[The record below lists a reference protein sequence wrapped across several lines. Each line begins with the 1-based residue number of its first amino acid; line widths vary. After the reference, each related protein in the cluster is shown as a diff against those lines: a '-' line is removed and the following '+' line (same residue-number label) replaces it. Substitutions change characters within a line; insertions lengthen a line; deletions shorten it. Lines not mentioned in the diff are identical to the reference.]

1 MICYWKDADFSVL
14 KEPTSVINKKKKRH
28 GGGVA
33 STLVGAFDTETTTV
47 EIGEKKYA
55 FMYVWQFAV
64 NDMAVYGRTWDDFR
78 EFLLNLRSDL
88 QLSVDYKLI
97 VYVHN
102 LKYDFQFF
110 KNEVNLEGDFL
121 ARDARTIIK
130 NTVNDVFEFRDSGCY
145 TEEPLAMMGAEI
157 GYHKL
162 DGLLYDYTKI
172 RHAYTPLTDEEL
184 EYCEHD
190 VLILTKYYR
199 REAEKYGGVKN
210 IPITATRRVKRLI
223 LENMRRLRKSEI
235 GMIASK
241 QLRSDKK
248 QDAEMLDLLRK
259 SFFGGYTY
267 SNVFYRNRAVSDV
280 TGIDISSCYP
290 AQCIMHKFPMGKFEP
305 LPLPENVEELRTKK
319 IYSNKAML
327 ITFRCESMKTLYPGV
342 GFLPSNIKNLWERSK
357 PDPKNIKSKKLLTTD
372 VPITMTLT
380 DVDFTLLTRFYSCKG
395 LKILSVVGCVYGTLP
410 KYIIDTIVDLYKRKN
425 QLKKRNEEIKKVRQ
439 LTYAEEAEYSLVK
452 SMLNRIY
459 GIFVQDPV
467 RTNYEYSAEKGKVLP
482 NGENV
487 SEKFEGV
494 LYQWG
499 VWIVAWA
506 RYELLN
512 IFTAVGISEKKYKN
526 NVLHCDTD
534 SIYFT
539 GNHDD
544 VIERYNV
551 YTVKRIEAACKMWQI
566 DPTDM
571 QGMGVL
577 SKERYKKLKTLGLKQ
592 YAYIDDK
599 NRFDYHCSRLTR
611 PDYIYDDDGYL
622 IMNKGMNFFDQFETS
637 EEKLNAFS
645 TTMYIPKENA
655 KIHQNIYV
663 DNPEG
668 ETIVVKD
675 YNEKIEQVK
684 VRSYV
689 VIDYDCFDPTKQEEL
704 LLQVEDDRLEF
715 IMKRFI

>member
-1 MICYWKDADFSVL
+1 MICYWKDADFSTL
-14 KEPTSVINKKKKRH
+14 KEPTSVINRKKKRRS
-28 GGGVA
+28 GGVA

-47 EIGEKKYA
+47 EINGKKYA

-64 NDMAVYGRTWDDFR
+64 NDMAVYGRTWDEFR
-78 EFLLNLRSDL
+78 EFLLNLRADL
-88 QLSVDYKLI
+88 QLSLDYRLV

-110 KNEVNLEGDFL
+110 KNELNLEGPFL

-162 DGLLYDYTKI
+162 DGIAYDYTKI
-172 RHAYTPLTDEEL
+172 RHAYTPLTEEEL

-223 LENMRRLRKSEI
+223 LENMRRLHNSEI

-248 QDAEMLDLLRK
+248 QEAEILELLRK

-267 SNVFYRNRAVSDV
+267 SNVFYRNRAVNDV

-290 AQCIMHKFPMGKFEP
+290 AQCLMHKFPMGKFEP
-305 LPLPENVEELRTKK
+305 LPLPNDIEELKTSPV
-319 IYSNKAML
+319 YTNKAML
-327 ITFRCESMKTLYPGV
+327 ITFRCESIKSIYPGV
-342 GFLPSNIKNLWERSK
+342 GFLPSTLKNLWERSK
-357 PDPKNIKSKKLLTTD
+357 PDVKNIKSKKLLSSD
-372 VPITMTLT
+372 VPIVMTLT
-380 DVDFTLLTRFYSCKG
+380 DVDFVLLQRFYRCKG
-395 LKILSVVGCVYGTLP
+395 LKIIGVVGATYGTLP

-425 QLKKRNEEIKKVRQ
+425 QLKKRNETIKKTRQ
-439 LTYAEEAEYSLVK
+439 LTFAEEAEYSLVK

-467 RTNYEYSAEKGKVLP
+467 RTNYEYDTEKGKVIP

-499 VWIVAWA
+499 VWIVSWA

-512 IFTAVGISEKKYKN
+512 IFTAIGVSDKRYKN
-526 NVLHCDTD
+526 NILHSDTD
-534 SIYFT
+534 SIYFI
-539 GNHDD
+539 GDNND
-544 VIERYNV
+544 VVDRYNA
-551 YTVKRIEAACKMWQI
+551 YTKKRMEAVCKMWKLSA
-566 DPTDM
+566 DDL
-571 QGMGVL
+571 QGMGEL
-577 SKERYKKLKTLGLKQ
+577 SKEHYKQLKTLGMKQ

-599 NRFDYHCSRLTR
+599 NRFDYHCSRLPR

-622 IMNKGMNFFDQFETS
+622 IMNRGMNYFDIFETP
-637 EEKLNAFS
+637 EEKINAFS

-655 KIHQNIYV
+655 KMHQNVYV
-663 DNPEG
+663 DNPSG
-668 ETIVVKD
+668 DDIVVKD
-675 YNEKIEQVK
+675 YNGEIAQVK

-689 VIDYDCFDPTKQEEL
+689 VIDYTSYDPMNEEEL
-704 LLQVEDDRLEF
+704 LLQVEDDRLDF